1 MRFTHLTFIII
12 RVILFFFFFFQHKP
26 MPIFFPVVGLLY
38 SIQKFEYYYILHVS
52 KYREPGEMFFLYV
65 NHTTVSGLCVG
76 SFVNHI
82 LWNTLK
88 KKSRL
93 VLHQQHRRDV
103 GETTR
108 PLTVEK
114 KTKQKENKQ
123 TSFVKQ
129 KHFLIQIWTN
139 NMGVCIIIESLVAK
153 RDVTPSTYQR

>member
-12 RVILFFFFFFQHKP
+12 RVILFFFFFFFQHKP

-114 KTKQKENKQ
+114 NNKTKGKQ
-123 TSFVKQ
+123 TNIFCQTKAFPHS
-129 KHFLIQIWTN
+129 
-139 NMGVCIIIESLVAK
+139 NM
-153 RDVTPSTYQR
+153 D